1 MPLVP
6 GRSLILALVL
16 PALLAFTLLVTPE
29 LWPALAAI
37 DGLIVLLALLDAL
50 LVRRPVV
57 AVTRTAP
64 HTASL
69 ARPMRIELEVESR
82 ARRRLRVLVN
92 DTLFSDGRA
101 DDLPLELILE
111 PGARGRTHY
120 RLTAMQRGSKELGDL
135 HVRYPSPLGFWW
147 RQLRVPAPARVRV
160 YPDVQAVR
168 HYELLARQNRDIF
181 SSRASRLRGGDT
193 EFERLRDYNPDDE
206 FRRIDWKATARRR
219 RLTVREFQLEKNQN
233 VVFLLDCGR
242 FMTAV
247 WDDHTALDYSLNAT
261 LMLSHV
267 ATRRG
272 DQVGL
277 LAFDEQI
284 QRFIKP
290 RAGLSASNQIIQAT
304 YDLFPRMVESDY
316 EGAFRTLR
324 SQVTKRTLVVFI
336 GHAIDDQTAQ
346 RIQRLTRELLPRH
359 LPLVVLLKDKE
370 LELRARQPAADAEA
384 ACVQA
389 AAAEI
394 VLWRQRVL
402 SELQSAGVLVLDV
415 FHDQLTSALVSRYLE
430 TKAQGLI

>member
-1 MPLVP
+1 MPFVP

-16 PALLAFTLLVTPE
+16 PVLLAVTTLVQPE
-29 LWPALAAI
+29 LWRGLLFV
-37 DGLIVLLALLDAL
+37 DGLIVALALLDAL
-50 LVRRPVV
+50 LARRPKVS
-57 AVTRTAP
+57 VTRSAP

-69 ARPMRIELEVESR
+69 ARPMRIELQIESHS
-82 ARRRLRVLVN
+82 ARRLRVRVN
-92 DTLFSDGRA
+92 DTIFPDGQA
-101 DDLPLELILE
+101 EELPIELTVA
-111 PGARGRTHY
+111 PRGRVAAHY
-120 RLTAMQRGSKELGDL
+120 RLTAMQRGSKELGDIY
-135 HVRYPSPLGFWW
+135 VRYPSPLGFWW
-147 RQLRVPAPARVRV
+147 RQLQLPASAKIRV

-168 HYELLARQNRDIF
+168 HYELLARQNRDVF
-181 SSRASRLRGGDT
+181 SSRATRLKGGDT

-219 RLTVREFQLEKNQN
+219 RFTVREFQLEKNQN

-267 ATRRG
+267 AARRG

-277 LAFDEQI
+277 LAFDEEVK
-284 QRFIKP
+284 RFLKP
-290 RAGLSASNQIIQAT
+290 RAGLSAANQIIQAT

-324 SQVTKRTLVVFI
+324 SRVTKRTLVVFI
-336 GHAIDDQTAQ
+336 GHAIDDQTAR
-346 RIQRLTRELLPRH
+346 RIQKLSRELLPRH
-359 LPLVVLLKDKE
+359 LPLVVLLKDRD
-370 LELRARQPAADAEA
+370 LELRARQAAPDSEA
-384 ACVQA
+384 ACIQA

-394 VLWRQRVL
+394 VLWRQRVV

-415 FHDQLTSALVSRYLE
+415 FHDQLTGALVSRYLE